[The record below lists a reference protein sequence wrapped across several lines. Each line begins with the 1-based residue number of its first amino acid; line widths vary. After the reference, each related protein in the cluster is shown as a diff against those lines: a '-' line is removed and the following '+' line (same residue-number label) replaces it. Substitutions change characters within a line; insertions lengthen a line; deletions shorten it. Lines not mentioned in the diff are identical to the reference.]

1 MGKTE
6 EVVDKKR
13 RKTSISSTEVAVKPK
28 EDIYTVSRKPI
39 LKIAYH
45 IMFSL
50 QTTVAFEEQ
59 EALKRSPAKDSALY
73 RQTCEDLRK
82 IFAEISQLKKDT
94 SDKAKA
100 EIAEKRIEGSLLI
113 VLLKKLNRLDKV
125 RIRAGRDE
133 LHKEKLTVDSNK
145 LQLQNLL
152 YEADHLRK
160 EVQRCYEF
168 KSQDED
174 IELVPVEEFY
184 EKAPEEISRPD
195 VTKEDEHARRL
206 ARLEWELQ
214 QRRELASKCLELQ
227 TTIVSKE
234 SDIANHTDRLKS
246 LAPRLQDLLKATR
259 PLQETLGM
267 EVEKEWQ
274 IQKLAQ
280 FLPRPL
286 YLLYANSQAFGEAS
300 GRSH

>member
-1 MGKTE
+1 MKNDSP
-6 EVVDKKR
+6 VFQ
-13 RKTSISSTEVAVKPK
+13 ST
-28 EDIYTVSRKPI
+28 I
-39 LKIAYH
+39 
-45 IMFSL
+45 
-50 QTTVAFEEQ
+50 AFEEQ
-59 EALKRSPAKDSALY
+59 EALKRSPSKDFTLY

-82 IFAEISQLKKDT
+82 IFAEIALLKKEDT
-94 SDKAKA
+94 EQAKLD
-100 EIAEKRIEGSLLI
+100 IAEKRIEGSLLI

-133 LHKEKLTVDSNK
+133 LHKEKLSVDSNK

-174 IELVPVEEFY
+174 IELVSLEEFY
-184 EKAPEEISRPD
+184 EKAPEDIARPD

-214 QRRELASKCLELQ
+214 QRRELSAKCLELQ
-227 TTIVSKE
+227 STILTKE
-234 SDIANHTDRLKS
+234 SDITSNTDRLKS

-259 PLQETLGM
+259 PLQETLNM
-267 EVEKEWQ
+267 EVEKEWE

-286 YLLYANSQAFGEAS
+286 YLLYANAQAFGEAS
-300 GRSH
+300 GEFNDNLSEFVYPIFQGTLNLILVRL